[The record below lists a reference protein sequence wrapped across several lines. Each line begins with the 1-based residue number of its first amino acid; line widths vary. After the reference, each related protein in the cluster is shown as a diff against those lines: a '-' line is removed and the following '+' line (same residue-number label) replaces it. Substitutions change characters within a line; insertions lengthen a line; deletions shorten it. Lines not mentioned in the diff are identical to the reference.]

1 MPMTNRQSELLA
13 GIIARYRVLTIPSLK
28 LMLENTTVREIS
40 KDDFVIREQKLNAC
54 EYFLLEG
61 ILQTTITNDEGEDI
75 TTGFYTNGMV
85 LTPHFA
91 RTIKG
96 KSIYNLQALTP
107 VVLAE
112 MPVTVLDSLRY
123 SFGDIKEFGLKV
135 VEQELLKSIHHDIGF
150 RAMSAKQRLL
160 AFRQNY
166 PALENLIPHTLI
178 ASYLGVTPVSFSRL
192 RNELARK
199 E

>member
-1 MPMTNRQSELLA
+1 MTNPQHDLLT
-13 GIIARYRVLTIPSLK
+13 GIITRYHMMTPSSLK
-28 LMLENTTVREIS
+28 LMVENVKVLEIN
-40 KDDFVIREQKLNAC
+40 KDDYVLREQKQNAC
-54 EYFLLEG
+54 EYFILQG
-61 ILQTTITNDEGEDI
+61 ILQVTIVNEEGEDI
-75 TTGFYTNGMV
+75 TTGFYSDGMV

-112 MPVTVLDSLRY
+112 MPVAVLDSLRY
-123 SFGDIKEFGLKV
+123 SFGDIKQFGLKV

-160 AFRQNY
+160 SFRHNY

-178 ASYLGVTPVSFSRL
+178 ASYLGITPVSFSRL